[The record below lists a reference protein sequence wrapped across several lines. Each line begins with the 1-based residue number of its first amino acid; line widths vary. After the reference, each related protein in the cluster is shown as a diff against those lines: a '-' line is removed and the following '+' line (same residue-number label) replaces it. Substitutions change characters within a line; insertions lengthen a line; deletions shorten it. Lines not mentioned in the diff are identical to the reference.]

1 MLGGGF
7 GARAGGGAGRV
18 HLLPACEVGGCTGG
32 DGGDG
37 GDSLDPQ
44 RDFGLH
50 LVEQVTAL

>member
-1 MLGGGF
+1 
-7 GARAGGGAGRV
+7 V

-37 GDSLDPQ
+37 GDSLDPR